1 MYLSLLDKRMRGKK
15 YVYRK
20 DIPWSDFIVQKCTRW
35 NNKKNSIPNQEYQ
48 REKNPGN
55 YKADTGKITSEK
67 TSKW

>member
-48 REKNPGN
+48 REK
-55 YKADTGKITSEK
+55 TLETIRQIQGK
-67 TSKW
+67 